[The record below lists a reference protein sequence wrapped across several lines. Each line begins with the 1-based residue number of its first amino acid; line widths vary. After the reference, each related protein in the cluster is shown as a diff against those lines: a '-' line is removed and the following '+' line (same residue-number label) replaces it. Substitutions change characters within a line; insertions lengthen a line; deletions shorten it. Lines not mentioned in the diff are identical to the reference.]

1 MLETSPEMA
10 CEKHTQFPVILKNK
24 VSMTTLPSSASSTT
38 LSVSVTAV
46 GNGLDL
52 GKGLKRTLPS
62 PKFLTKLHELP
73 HDTKEK
79 AWK

>member
-46 GNGLDL
+46 GSGLDL

-62 PKFLTKLHELP
+62 PKFLTKPHELP

-79 AWK
+79 T